1 MGIFEANEIETGDRF
16 LIDNRLNPSDLIF
29 VVYSLG
35 NRLKKI
41 SLTQTSPS
49 AKCLGSLFGVVN
61 NKLHIDGWSTE
72 LGYQEIKGTRFLI
85 LSRDNARTY
94 FFIFNT
100 YKKLV
105 ISSDEFAGIKSPGKT
120 RLILDQDRL
129 IVDIKE
135 ADVYY
140 NDQKIVG
147 HHVFSILEGASFL
160 TPHYLLEK
168 RPSQWKITVF
178 SDDFTFEPNHVLGQ
192 KRKSEFPKDFPD
204 YRRSPR
210 LNLEVPTDKFKL
222 QGSSKH
228 QEKKGHSLLKMIMPP
243 LMMIGMTGV
252 TTLLSGRDAL
262 MMLGMGGAS
271 LLTTTFTV
279 SQFFT
284 EKKANKLSAIK
295 EKENDL
301 HYLVTAVGEI
311 TRRYKREK
319 EVLAFQLPS
328 PEKLV
333 DMTAVY
339 QSRIYERQVHN
350 KDFLTVSLGTCDT
363 PSSLTIETDVN
374 DKDLSHEA
382 KHLKTLAKQF
392 STQRQVPTAISLL
405 DQTLGLIGAQDVLT
419 TSLENLLF
427 QTAFFHSYRDV
438 NFISLLSRKA
448 YQETW
453 QNWRLLPHFKLQ
465 ELNMR
470 GLIYNEKLRDIVLNA
485 FYQHLIKRK
494 QVLKEAGREK
504 VQFSPHYILTI
515 VDDALLSGHG
525 INELL
530 AEDMSELGVTVIW
543 CKEDANQLP
552 ETVVSLVEIPNTT
565 NGQLISDHTVY
576 LAKPF
581 VPYPALPDLAVSLIN
596 QANLNHLEVEKNAV
610 PESLSLLEQY
620 EVKTVE
626 ALEIGQRWETAEPNK
641 SIKSLIGWRGK
652 SDYVYWDLHE
662 RGHGPHALVGGT
674 TGSGKSEFLTT
685 YLIGLA
691 INFSPEDIGM
701 LIIDWKGGGI
711 ANTLDKLPH
720 FMGAITNLDGAGTA
734 RALASIKAELDKR
747 QREFARYGVNS
758 INDYMS
764 LYKQRHESKPDVN
777 YPTKPLPHLI
787 LVSDEFAELK
797 ANVPEFLDELTSV
810 ARIGRSLGVHLILA
824 TQKPSGVVNDQI
836 EANSRSKIA
845 LKMAGVQDSNELL
858 KTPDAAHITNPGRG
872 YLRVGENEVYDLFQS
887 GYAGVPYDPE
897 AENEAKVDER
907 IFSINAL
914 GQYELMYDPTEEVV
928 QGKDTSDLPSQ
939 LDAVIDAIG
948 SCFKARAYLMPDRP
962 WLANLSEK
970 IVTPIAQITQNSQSP
985 MLTIPLGFLDIPTK
999 QAQEVYLFDLVKQ
1012 GHTVIFASPGYG
1024 KSTVLQTLVMNLAR
1038 QNTPEKVQFNLLD
1051 FGTNGLLP
1059 LKDLPHVADIVTLE
1073 ETEKLQ
1079 KMLAKLASELATRKK
1094 LFKEIGV
1101 ASLAQ
1106 YETKTTHT
1114 LPVILTILDSYD
1126 SLDQNDPRKDK
1137 IDTCLIQLLRDGA
1150 GLGVYLILTA
1160 GRVGAVR
1167 PNMMSNISTKLLLY
1181 LNDENDVATIMGRD
1195 KLGQTDLFGRGQV
1208 MRELPTVIQFYLPV
1222 AGKNGSDLLAN
1233 LEQAVAQLD
1242 HNWTGPRPAKIPMVP
1257 AELTIEGFD
1266 RLSQVIQWQN
1276 EQKLPL
1282 GMSYETTDSLGFIP
1296 GRQPYFLF
1304 APMDDDQN
1312 SLFQQLLLRQI
1323 SKVQTEVLLIDFNE
1337 SFEETIDQTTLS
1349 QNVTVITDKNEARE
1363 IIKGMVGY
1371 GQLLKRHEV
1380 GESVILVISNIQDFI
1395 KKTAISA
1402 SDFMVLLKNTY
1413 KAGLDIII
1421 FSPHEYISK
1430 SYDDVPKA
1438 IRQLKFSGLIGS
1450 RIYDSALIKGSGLS
1464 SEPELDNQACY
1475 FVLRGGSAY
1484 DKIKLPKLEEGLD
1497 DV

>member
-35 NRLKKI
+35 DRLKKI

-72 LGYQEIKGTRFLI
+72 LGCQEIKGTRFLI

-94 FFIFNT
+94 FFIFNAS
-100 YKKLV
+100 KKLV

-178 SDDFTFEPNHVLGQ
+178 SDDFTFEPNHVLLQ

-228 QEKKGHSLLKMIMPP
+228 QEKKGNSLLKMIMPP

-284 EKKANKLSAIK
+284 EKKANKLSAIE

-339 QSRIYERQVHN
+339 DSRIYERQVHN

-405 DQTLGLIGAQDVLT
+405 DQTLGLVGAQDVLA

-470 GLIYNEKLRDIVLNA
+470 GLIYNEKLRD
-485 FYQHLIKRK
+485 
-494 QVLKEAGREK
+494 
-504 VQFSPHYILTI
+504 
-515 VDDALLSGHG
+515 
-525 INELL
+525 
-530 AEDMSELGVTVIW
+530 
-543 CKEDANQLP
+543 
-552 ETVVSLVEIPNTT
+552 
-565 NGQLISDHTVY
+565 
-576 LAKPF
+576 
-581 VPYPALPDLAVSLIN
+581 
-596 QANLNHLEVEKNAV
+596 
-610 PESLSLLEQY
+610 
-620 EVKTVE
+620 
-626 ALEIGQRWETAEPNK
+626 
-641 SIKSLIGWRGK
+641 
-652 SDYVYWDLHE
+652 
-662 RGHGPHALVGGT
+662 
-674 TGSGKSEFLTT
+674 
-685 YLIGLA
+685 
-691 INFSPEDIGM
+691 
-701 LIIDWKGGGI
+701 
-711 ANTLDKLPH
+711 
-720 FMGAITNLDGAGTA
+720 
-734 RALASIKAELDKR
+734 
-747 QREFARYGVNS
+747 
-758 INDYMS
+758 
-764 LYKQRHESKPDVN
+764 
-777 YPTKPLPHLI
+777 
-787 LVSDEFAELK
+787 
-797 ANVPEFLDELTSV
+797 
-810 ARIGRSLGVHLILA
+810 
-824 TQKPSGVVNDQI
+824 
-836 EANSRSKIA
+836 
-845 LKMAGVQDSNELL
+845 
-858 KTPDAAHITNPGRG
+858 
-872 YLRVGENEVYDLFQS
+872 
-887 GYAGVPYDPE
+887 
-897 AENEAKVDER
+897 
-907 IFSINAL
+907 AL

-928 QGKDTSDLPSQ
+928 QGKDTSGLPSQ
-939 LDAVIDAIG
+939 LDAVIGAIG

-970 IVTPIAQITQNSQSP
+970 IVTPIVQITQNSQSP
-985 MLTIPLGFLDIPTK
+985 MLTIPLGFLDIPAK

-1038 QNTPEKVQFNLLD
+1038 QNTPEEVQFNLLD

-1059 LKDLPHVADIVTLE
+1059 LKDLPHVADLVTLE
-1073 ETEKLQ
+1073 EDEKLQ
-1079 KMLAKLASELATRKK
+1079 KMLAKLASELAKRKK

-1101 ASLAQ
+1101 ASLTQ

-1137 IDTCLIQLLRDGA
+1137 IDTRLIQLLRDGA

-1167 PNMMSNISTKLLLY
+1167 PNMMSNISTKFLLY

-1208 MRELPTVIQFYLPV
+1208 MRELPTAIQFYLPV
-1222 AGKNGSDLLAN
+1222 AGKNDSDLLAN
-1233 LEQAVAQLD
+1233 LEQEVLRLD
-1242 HNWTGPRPAKIPMVP
+1242 QAWTGKRPEKIPMVP
-1257 AELTIEGFD
+1257 AELTVEGFD
-1266 RLSQVIQWQN
+1266 KLSEVIQWQN

-1421 FSPHEYISK
+1421 FGPHEYISK
-1430 SYDDVPKA
+1430 SFDDVPKA

-1450 RIYDSALIKGSGLS
+1450 RIYDSALIKCSGLS

-1484 DKIKLPKLEEGLD
+1484 DKIKLPKLEEGFFD
-1497 DV
+1497 FVFI

>member
-1 MGIFEANEIETGDRF
+1 MGIFEANEIEIGDRF

-29 VVYSLG
+29 VVYLLG
-35 NRLKKI
+35 DRLKKI

-61 NKLHIDGWSTE
+61 NKLHIDGWSTD
-72 LGYQEIKGTRFLI
+72 LGCQEIKGTRFLI
-85 LSRDNARTY
+85 LSRDNAQTY

-100 YKKLV
+100 SKKLV

-147 HHVFSILEGASFL
+147 NHAFSILEGASFL

-178 SDDFTFEPNHVLGQ
+178 SDDFTFEPNHVLLQ

-228 QEKKGHSLLKMIMPP
+228 QEKKGNSLLKMILPP
-243 LMMIGMTGV
+243 LMMIGITGV

-284 EKKANKLSAIK
+284 EKKANKLSAIE

-301 HYLVTAVGEI
+301 AYLVSAVGEI
-311 TRRYKREK
+311 TRPYKREK

-350 KDFLTVSLGTCDT
+350 KDFLTVSLGSCDA
-363 PSSLTIETDVN
+363 PSSLTIKTDVN

-405 DQTLGLIGAQDVLT
+405 DQTLGLVGAQDVLA

-465 ELNMR
+465 EFNMR

-485 FYQHLIKRK
+485 FYQCLIKRK

-504 VQFSPHYILTI
+504 VQFSPHYIFTI
-515 VDDALLSGHG
+515 IDDALLSGHG

-552 ETVVSLVEIPNTT
+552 ETVVSLVAIPSTT

-581 VPYPALPDLAVSLIN
+581 VPYPALPDLAVSLIKL
-596 QANLNHLEVEKNAV
+596 ANLNHLEVEKNAV

-620 EVKTVE
+620 EVKRIE
-626 ALEIGQRWETAEPNK
+626 ELDIARRWSQAQPNK

-685 YLIGLA
+685 YLIG
-691 INFSPEDIGM
+691 
-701 LIIDWKGGGI
+701 
-711 ANTLDKLPH
+711 
-720 FMGAITNLDGAGTA
+720 
-734 RALASIKAELDKR
+734 
-747 QREFARYGVNS
+747 
-758 INDYMS
+758 
-764 LYKQRHESKPDVN
+764 
-777 YPTKPLPHLI
+777 
-787 LVSDEFAELK
+787 
-797 ANVPEFLDELTSV
+797 
-810 ARIGRSLGVHLILA
+810 
-824 TQKPSGVVNDQI
+824 
-836 EANSRSKIA
+836 
-845 LKMAGVQDSNELL
+845 
-858 KTPDAAHITNPGRG
+858 
-872 YLRVGENEVYDLFQS
+872 
-887 GYAGVPYDPE
+887 
-897 AENEAKVDER
+897 
-907 IFSINAL
+907 
-914 GQYELMYDPTEEVV
+914 
-928 QGKDTSDLPSQ
+928 
-939 LDAVIDAIG
+939 
-948 SCFKARAYLMPDRP
+948 
-962 WLANLSEK
+962 
-970 IVTPIAQITQNSQSP
+970 
-985 MLTIPLGFLDIPTK
+985 
-999 QAQEVYLFDLVKQ
+999 
-1012 GHTVIFASPGYG
+1012 
-1024 KSTVLQTLVMNLAR
+1024 
-1038 QNTPEKVQFNLLD
+1038 
-1051 FGTNGLLP
+1051 
-1059 LKDLPHVADIVTLE
+1059 
-1073 ETEKLQ
+1073 
-1079 KMLAKLASELATRKK
+1079 
-1094 LFKEIGV
+1094 
-1101 ASLAQ
+1101 
-1106 YETKTTHT
+1106 
-1114 LPVILTILDSYD
+1114 
-1126 SLDQNDPRKDK
+1126 
-1137 IDTCLIQLLRDGA
+1137 
-1150 GLGVYLILTA
+1150 
-1160 GRVGAVR
+1160 
-1167 PNMMSNISTKLLLY
+1167 
-1181 LNDENDVATIMGRD
+1181 
-1195 KLGQTDLFGRGQV
+1195 
-1208 MRELPTVIQFYLPV
+1208 
-1222 AGKNGSDLLAN
+1222 
-1233 LEQAVAQLD
+1233 
-1242 HNWTGPRPAKIPMVP
+1242 
-1257 AELTIEGFD
+1257 
-1266 RLSQVIQWQN
+1266 
-1276 EQKLPL
+1276 
-1282 GMSYETTDSLGFIP
+1282 
-1296 GRQPYFLF
+1296 
-1304 APMDDDQN
+1304 
-1312 SLFQQLLLRQI
+1312 
-1323 SKVQTEVLLIDFNE
+1323 
-1337 SFEETIDQTTLS
+1337 
-1349 QNVTVITDKNEARE
+1349 
-1363 IIKGMVGY
+1363 
-1371 GQLLKRHEV
+1371 
-1380 GESVILVISNIQDFI
+1380 
-1395 KKTAISA
+1395 
-1402 SDFMVLLKNTY
+1402 
-1413 KAGLDIII
+1413 
-1421 FSPHEYISK
+1421 
-1430 SYDDVPKA
+1430 
-1438 IRQLKFSGLIGS
+1438 
-1450 RIYDSALIKGSGLS
+1450 
-1464 SEPELDNQACY
+1464 
-1475 FVLRGGSAY
+1475 
-1484 DKIKLPKLEEGLD
+1484 
-1497 DV
+1497 